1 MMQLWQKH
9 AMAAALTTPCRGR
22 MDMPR
27 REGPQFPASPAACF
41 ANLRLSAVQRA
52 AF

>member
-9 AMAAALTTPCRGR
+9 AIGRSVRHSLPGPDGYAAPRGL
-22 MDMPR
+22 
-27 REGPQFPASPAACF
+27 QLPASPAACL